1 MPNTQ
6 TTRDRLID
14 AAYELA
20 RRKGFDRTSIA
31 EVMEAADVGKG
42 SLYHHFPDKA
52 SLGLAV
58 LERDRE
64 VFMTMIDD
72 CLTASTP
79 LEGLDRF
86 LTTALERHRETG
98 FVGGCLWGN
107 TALEMSDSNPA
118 YAQRVAAVF
127 DEWIGKLAETIRAG
141 QDRGMIRADFPATDL
156 ARSVVASVE
165 GGIMLSRLTKEAA
178 PLRACLAS
186 LRAMLTAAPPKS
198 PASGVGETRRQ
209 RIQATGD
216 NDADIPTP

>member
-1 MPNTQ
+1 MPNRQ

-20 RRKGFDRTSIA
+20 RRKGFDRTSVA

-42 SLYHHFPDKA
+42 SLYHHFPDKD

-64 VFMTMIDD
+64 VFMAMIDD
-72 CLTASTP
+72 CLAVPMP

-86 LTTALERHRETG
+86 FATALAKHREAR

-118 YAQRVAAVF
+118 YARLVTEVF
-127 DEWIGKLAETIRAG
+127 DEWIAKLADTIRAG
-141 QDRGMIRADFPATDL
+141 QGRGSIRADFPATDL
-156 ARSVVASVE
+156 ARSVVATIE
-165 GGIMLSRLTKEAA
+165 GGIMLSRLTKEEA
-178 PLRACLAS
+178 PLRASLAS
-186 LRAMLTAAPPKS
+186 LRAMLTASAPQSTAFGEAQTQREPKQ
-198 PASGVGETRRQ
+198 T
-209 RIQATGD
+209 TGKR
-216 NDADIPTP
+216 

>member
-1 MPNTQ
+1 MAKHR

-42 SLYHHFPDKA
+42 SLYHHFPDKD

-64 VFMTMIDD
+64 VFMAMIDG
-72 CLTASTP
+72 CLAASTP

-86 LTTALERHRETG
+86 FTTALEKHREAR

-118 YAQRVAAVF
+118 YARLVTAVF
-127 DEWIGKLAETIRAG
+127 DEWIGKIADTIRTA
-141 QDRGMIRADFPATDL
+141 QDTGVIRDDFPAVDL
-156 ARSVVASVE
+156 ARSVVATIE
-165 GGIMLSRLTKEAA
+165 GGIMLSRLTKEEA
-178 PLRACLAS
+178 PLRASLAS
-186 LRAMLTAAPPKS
+186 LRAMLTASAPQS
-198 PASGVGETRRQ
+198 TASGEAQTQ
-209 RIQATGD
+209 REPIQATGER
-216 NDADIPTP
+216 

>member
-1 MPNTQ
+1 MLDRQ
-6 TTRDRLID
+6 ATRDRLID

-42 SLYHHFPDKA
+42 SLYHHFPDKD

-64 VFMTMIDD
+64 VFMAMIDD
-72 CLTASTP
+72 CLAAATP
-79 LEGLDRF
+79 MEGLDRF
-86 LTTALERHRETG
+86 FTMALEKHLEAE

-118 YAQRVAAVF
+118 YARLVTAVF
-127 DEWIGKLAETIRAG
+127 DEWIGKLADTIRAG

-156 ARSVVASVE
+156 ARSVVATIE
-165 GGIMLSRLTKEAA
+165 GGIMLSRLSKEEA
-178 PLRACLAS
+178 PLRACLTS
-186 LRAMLTAAPPKS
+186 LRAMLTAPAPQSSVSDERQTQQEPTQ
-198 PASGVGETRRQ
+198 PTGERR
-209 RIQATGD
+209 
-216 NDADIPTP
+216 

>member
-42 SLYHHFPDKA
+42 SLYHHFPDKDT
-52 SLGLAV
+52 LGLAV

-64 VFMTMIDD
+64 VFMAMIDD
-72 CLTASTP
+72 CLAASTP
-79 LEGLDRF
+79 LEGLDCF
-86 LTTALERHRETG
+86 FATALEKHRDAG

-118 YAQRVAAVF
+118 FARLVTEVF
-127 DEWIGKLAETIRAG
+127 DEWIGKLADTIRAG
-141 QDRGMIRADFPATDL
+141 QDCGVIRADFTAADL
-156 ARSVVASVE
+156 ARSVVAGIE
-165 GGIMLSRLTKEAA
+165 GGIMLSRLAKDEA
-178 PLRACLAS
+178 PLRACLVS
-186 LRAMLTAAPPKS
+186 LRALLTGTECRS
-198 PASGVGETRRQ
+198 PASGDAQKHRQ
-209 RIQATGD
+209 RTQSTGEQ
-216 NDADIPTP
+216 